1 MEPDG
6 RRELHFNPKRHPRH
20 NGAYDENNKYRG
32 TIATIGRGEVK
43 SAMTARRRYCQVT
56 VE

>member
-43 SAMTARRRYCQVT
+43 FAMTARRCYSQVT